1 MWSVLSM
8 VLAYNKAL
16 TVKLWRR
23 VTEQCSFYLLMTSA
37 AVLRRLDRDC
47 GAEITWSQLFPTQAS
62 PSVSVE
68 EMVDSSCFCVKKKKN
83 RKWVK
88 TRSLQTISRRWNGK
102 HAGNVCVW
110 KNNERERERVREFDF
125 IWLALWESSHAK
137 FVFMHRTKPAS
148 LGCSFSL

>member
-1 MWSVLSM
+1 M

-68 EMVDSSCFCVKKKKN
+68 EMVDSSCFCVKKKIGSESRLVPYKQLAGGETGSTQEMY
-83 RKWVK
+83 VFGK
-88 TRSLQTISRRWNGK
+88 TT
-102 HAGNVCVW
+102 
-110 KNNERERERVREFDF
+110 RE
-125 IWLALWESSHAK
+125 
-137 FVFMHRTKPAS
+137 
-148 LGCSFSL
+148 